1 MKRKLAVIF
10 GGASGEH
17 EVSIKSAFSILSNID
32 YDLFEV
38 KPFYIDK
45 NNNWYEQSSLFS
57 PPKVE
62 SQIIVVHS
70 NKFNPLELRSKADVV
85 FPITHGPFGEDGH
98 FQAILEIA
106 NIPYVGCDV
115 LASAVGMD
123 KGVMKDLFAANN
135 IPQGKYSCY
144 YESEYFNSKEIILN
158 EIEQNFGYPC
168 FVKPANL
175 GSSVGI
181 SKASNRREL
190 YNALSVAFN
199 HDNKIVIEEFINAR
213 EIEIGVLG
221 NGPYTLSVVGEIAT
235 SADFYDYDAKY
246 LSTSQNKLMIPAEL
260 SDDVVSKIQELATMI
275 AKVINVKGLSRIDFF
290 YDEENQKVMCNEI
303 NTLPGFTKHSMY
315 PMLFNEIGITYTNLI
330 SKLVELAYEN
340 HKSKKRYNT
349 SEKSNVFSTKE
360 L

>member
-17 EVSIKSAFSILSNID
+17 EVSIKSAFSILTNIN
-32 YDLFEV
+32 YDLFEA

-45 NNNWYEQSSLFS
+45 NNNWYEQSTLYA
-57 PPKVE
+57 PPKVDT
-62 SQIIVVHS
+62 QIIVIHS
-70 NKFNPLELRSKADVV
+70 TTFNPFELKSKVDVV

-98 FQAILEIA
+98 FQALLEIA

-115 LASAVGMD
+115 LSSAVGMD

-144 YESEYFNSKEIILN
+144 YETEYYNSKEGILN

-181 SKASNRREL
+181 SKANNRREL
-190 YNALSVAFN
+190 YNAVSVAFN
-199 HDNKIVIEEFINAR
+199 HDNKIVIEEFIKAR

-246 LSTSQNKLMIPAEL
+246 HSTNQNKLMIPAEL
-260 SDDVVSKIQELATMI
+260 SEDVVVRVKELASKV

-290 YDEENQKVMCNEI
+290 YDENNQKVMCNEI

-315 PMLFNEIGITYTNLI
+315 PMLFNEIGIPYTDLI
-330 SKLVELAYEN
+330 TKLIDLAYEN
-340 HKSKKRYNT
+340 HKNKKRYNF
-349 SEKSNVFSTKE
+349 SIDSNVFSTKE